1 MGHHIIIIVVQCSA
15 IPYGNV
21 ATYYSASKLCCHV
34 MLHIVISVY
43 YLLVDNYVYFV
54 IFIFIYV
61 CYHYVV
67 KKDEYILKEIQ
78 HYTV

>member
-1 MGHHIIIIVVQCSA
+1 
-15 IPYGNV
+15 
-21 ATYYSASKLCCHV
+21 